1 MKKRSYRFSPSIV
14 VFVLLF
20 SSAVIWYQTDSL
32 SSAFLD
38 QIHKDMRERT
48 ELVRYM
54 VSNLIRN
61 NDKAVADEL
70 RRTAKVGGVRI
81 SLIDH
86 GGKVIFD
93 SEESP
98 ENLGNHLD
106 RPEVM
111 SALQGEFGKA
121 VRFSE
126 TVGQNQIYAAARI
139 DRPDGK
145 PMVIRTGMSIQNL
158 NNMIFVARRDLI
170 MAGVFMALLILAFYL
185 IIRRRI
191 SASVQLLKNQ
201 ASAIA
206 AGDLS
211 GSIKIE
217 NGSRLILD
225 LSSSLD
231 RMLNNLKRQ
240 IRQLRLEKS
249 KRDVIFASMGEG
261 VIAVDNSGIIIDL
274 NPAATQMLELPTL
287 AVGLSLRGVIRCRKL
302 EEFVDKVINR
312 DPVSVIELTLDT
324 VPPKYLR
331 VRGTIMESENGAVG
345 TVLVLSDITRLRKL
359 ENFRSDFIADVS
371 HEIRTPLTAITG
383 AVEALRD
390 CGNDEPELTRPFMEM
405 IIRQSERL
413 NNLIKDILS
422 ISSLEYRGKAQS
434 KDFAEINLA
443 QSVRNAV
450 ELVKG
455 AAEEQ
460 HIELLADIPDEL
472 RYYGDPQLLE
482 QALYNLLENAV
493 KYSGGSRIKIS
504 LKSDENINEI
514 KVEDNGCGI
523 STEHLPR
530 IFERFYR
537 VDKARSRKLGGTG
550 LGLAIVKHT
559 VQHHGGTV
567 TVSSTISQG
576 SIFTIRL
583 PEKSNS

>member
-158 NNMIFVARRDLI
+158 NNMIFLARRDLI

-537 VDKARSRKLGGTG
+537 VDK
-550 LGLAIVKHT
+550 
-559 VQHHGGTV
+559 
-567 TVSSTISQG
+567 
-576 SIFTIRL
+576 
-583 PEKSNS
+583 